1 MAEELP
7 EWKQE
12 GLQVFEEVEQKIKE
26 DEKKERWRKIKNL
39 VNNKGYTL
47 KEYDQQIQLSFVR
60 DIDSVIQKLNSTFQ
74 QDLKDEAE
82 AESFY
87 IA

>member
-26 DEKKERWRKIKNL
+26 DEKKERWRK
-39 VNNKGYTL
+39 
-47 KEYDQQIQLSFVR
+47 
-60 DIDSVIQKLNSTFQ
+60 SVMN
-74 QDLKDEAE
+74 
-82 AESFY
+82 
-87 IA
+87 